1 MLSLLWRLPMSSMSA
16 GLACAAA
23 RLTITRME
31 FGFAWGTTIPLVGL
45 LIALSIWL
53 AGTSAFIILKGQ

>member
-1 MLSLLWRLPMSSMSA
+1 MACMAS
-16 GLACAAA
+16 GLACAVAKLA
-23 RLTITRME
+23 ITRMA
-31 FGFAWGTTIPLVGL
+31 FGFAWGTTVPAIGL